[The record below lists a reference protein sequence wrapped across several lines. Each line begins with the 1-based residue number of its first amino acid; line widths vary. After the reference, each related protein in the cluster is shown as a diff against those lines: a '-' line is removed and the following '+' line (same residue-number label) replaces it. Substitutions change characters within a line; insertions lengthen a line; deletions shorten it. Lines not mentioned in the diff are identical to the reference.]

1 MNRRKKELFILSLGS
16 FILLLSSLFTNMLL
30 SFYYADKQYT
40 TSSGFVDWLIEE
52 YPNDEQKI
60 MRYIKEHNTDIKASG
75 EHYLD
80 QYGFNRMEFWK
91 PYKNIV
97 ILSSVCCVFLLV
109 SLFIVIIY
117 LLKTVTK
124 SRIQS
129 ITDYLTRANTGKDVT
144 ILSDIEDDFS
154 ALEDEIYKTV
164 TEMRIA
170 KETAIKERQNFAE
183 SLANIAHQI
192 KTPVT
197 SMSVTTQMFKGKL
210 KENEIE
216 KLKKQIDKIN
226 QLTDALLTISKIDAG
241 ILELKQDNVDVYTLL
256 ELSVEALESQIRR
269 KEIEVVLPNHPEIS
283 FTGDL
288 DWSVE
293 VFINLIK
300 NSIEHM
306 PDRGRLSFHYEENPL
321 YAEISVMD
329 NGEGFDDKEI
339 PYIFNR
345 FYQGKQGRK
354 SGTGIGL
361 SMAKSIIEMQNGF
374 ITAKNLKGGG
384 ACFIVRF
391 YCH

>member
-1 MNRRKKELFILSLGS
+1 M
-16 FILLLSSLFTNMLL
+16 
-30 SFYYADKQYT
+30 
-40 TSSGFVDWLIEE
+40 
-52 YPNDEQKI
+52 
-60 MRYIKEHNTDIKASG
+60 
-75 EHYLD
+75 
-80 QYGFNRMEFWK
+80 
-91 PYKNIV
+91 
-97 ILSSVCCVFLLV
+97 
-109 SLFIVIIY
+109 
-117 LLKTVTK
+117 KTRAK

-129 ITDYLTRANTGKDVT
+129 ITDYLTSVNIGKDVT
-144 ILSDIEDDFS
+144 VLSDTEDDFS
-154 ALEDEIYKTV
+154 PLEDEIYKTV
-164 TEMRIA
+164 TQMRIA

-197 SMSVTTQMFKGKL
+197 SMSVTTQMCKGSL
-210 KENEIE
+210 KEEEIE
-216 KLKKQIDKIN
+216 KIKKQIDKIN

-256 ELSVEALESQIRR
+256 ELSIEALESQIRS
-269 KEIEVVLPNHPEIS
+269 KEIEIMLPNHPEIS
-283 FTGDL
+283 FIGDL

-293 VFINLIK
+293 VFINLIR
-300 NSIEHM
+300 NSIQHM
-306 PDRGRLSFHYEENPL
+306 PDRGKLELRYEKNPL
-321 YAEISVMD
+321 YVEISVTD

-361 SMAKSIIEMQNGF
+361 SMARSIIEMQNGF
-374 ITAKNLKGGG
+374 ITAKNVKGGG